1 MEITHTENIPDK
13 CIKHVEIFCSKSK
26 EKIIKIIG
34 VGCDIRQHFYDSEAN
49 KYFYKDEEKTIEL
62 EITCLENAKN
72 QFIPASFQLGAI
84 CLDSNK
90 LNSYD
95 LIYFCC
101 AMNSDNEDIF
111 KCMRYAKLLIKKKKM
126 SRLL

>member
-1 MEITHTENIPDK
+1 MI
-13 CIKHVEIFCSKSK
+13 
-26 EKIIKIIG
+26 
-34 VGCDIRQHFYDSEAN
+34 AN
-49 KYFYKDEEKTIEL
+49 KYFYKDEEKTIKL
-62 EITCLENAKN
+62 EITCLENAKY

-126 SRLL
+126 PRLL